1 MDWPILGKSVTWFC
15 VASIDDVRLD
25 VGHCI
30 DAQLSSKISRILVV
44 YSVRDFRRIFFVP
57 ALVRY
62 QCSLV
67 ASKGVSFAS
76 RIVCSWTPPT
86 RSSASYVSSVSEQ
99 QFDR

>member
-1 MDWPILGKSVTWFC
+1 MDWPILGESVTWFC

-62 QCSLV
+62 QFSLV
-67 ASKGVSFAS
+67 ASKGVS
-76 RIVCSWTPPT
+76 VCMPDCLQLDSTHKIFSQL
-86 RSSASYVSSVSEQ
+86 RQ
-99 QFDR
+99 QRLGAAVR